1 MKVYFA
7 HPYSSYERGT
17 NENMNSLIRNFLPK
31 GRNMNRKEKKMPK
44 IQEALN
50 GRCRKILGYRSS
62 EEYHFDDTIA

>member
-17 NENMNSLIRNFLPK
+17 NENTNGLIREFLPK
-31 GRNMNRKEKKMPK
+31 GRSINEKEKEMLK

>member
-1 MKVYFA
+1 MKVYFS

-17 NENMNSLIRNFLPK
+17 NENTNGLIREFLPK
-31 GRNMNRKEKKMPK
+31 GRSINEKEKEMLK

-62 EEYHFDDTIA
+62 EDYHFDDTIA